1 MVNIKG
7 TSIKDKQRT
16 FKLSNNIKFTLPPFY
31 NYAQLSWQIMS
42 LCSPLL
48 EYSHGNNK
56 GWANYPVVMVRY
68 SLQSVS
74 VCFLHPFII
83 FSLFLSFLFP
93 SFPPH
98 SEGIQVSFSLVQWK
112 HPLCNVLN
120 CILIKLFHVVPKIL
134 CVPEL
139 DVRTYPFYLTGLHQ
153 C

>member
-56 GWANYPVVMVRY
+56 G
-68 SLQSVS
+68 
-74 VCFLHPFII
+74 
-83 FSLFLSFLFP
+83 
-93 SFPPH
+93 
-98 SEGIQVSFSLVQWK
+98 
-112 HPLCNVLN
+112 
-120 CILIKLFHVVPKIL
+120 
-134 CVPEL
+134 
-139 DVRTYPFYLTGLHQ
+139 
-153 C
+153 